1 MHNYFYYRCSILF
14 SSKSFTFSSID
25 YNVILNNGVEYEK
38 LEIPSMINKIS
49 NMRGSFLKNITRSI
63 SDKLF
68 SKEIDNKLKMD
79 DGLVE
84 FMDIHS
90 EGFTFLKNRPNK
102 RNRTIIRAH
111 TPFGLLR
118 KYLYREELEGVD
130 GWFAFKREKKCFNGL
145 DTLLLQVQI

>member
-1 MHNYFYYRCSILF
+1 MHNYFLLQMLNPFFKC
-14 SSKSFTFSSID
+14 KSFTFSSID

-38 LEIPSMINKIS
+38 LEIPFMINKIS
-49 NMRGSFLKNITRSI
+49 DMRGSFIKNITRSI
-63 SDKLF
+63 SDRLL
-68 SKEIDNKLKMD
+68 SKEIDNKLIMN

-118 KYLYREELEGVD
+118 KYLYQKNLKV
-130 GWFAFKREKKCFNGL
+130 
-145 DTLLLQVQI
+145 